1 MSTTTAVTVQA
12 LKRWVGQ
19 PIKRKEDTRLL
30 TGRGRFIDDLKLPG
44 MRYAAILRSP
54 YAHAKIVE
62 LDTEEALSKPGVVAV
77 ITGNDIVEL
86 TNPMAPAPAIPIQ
99 YYPIAVGKVRFVG
112 EPVALVVASSRYEAE
127 DALEHIHVEYSP
139 LETAVT
145 IEESS
150 KEGAPLLHE
159 PLGSNLAWHR
169 LFTYGD
175 VEKDFS
181 QADEVLRES
190 YSVHRVSST
199 PIETFGV
206 VAAFDKYTDSLTIY
220 SNSQIP
226 GALFA
231 ILDGA
236 LKFPHKHL
244 RMITGD
250 IGGSYGVKL
259 GLHYL
264 VLLSAVSMK
273 LGIPVKYVEDR
284 KESMLGLQHG
294 TETKYDVEA
303 AISNDGKVKSLKVRL
318 RENVGAYPQFPEP
331 EGILEQLFTGAYKI
345 GSYSLDANLYVANK
359 CMTGPCRGYGRYN
372 VAFLVERIMDATAKR
387 FNLDPTEV
395 RLRNFIGSDE
405 FPYTGPN
412 GNIYDSG
419 NYPACLRK
427 ALEIFDYEKARVEQ
441 RQARKE
447 GRKVGIGVAFIVEIG
462 TPNFAHFG
470 LVSDKP
476 PYSLM
481 SNNTEIATVSLNGTG
496 RATVM
501 SGMSPQGQ
509 GQETALAQAVADEL
523 GLSPDDVSVD
533 PGFDSNVH
541 PFTGGSGT
549 YGSRFGG
556 VGVSCAVVAAR
567 KVRQKLLA
575 IAGFMLGEDPK
586 NLDVA
591 NGLISVKSLPQKAI
605 PIHAVC
611 GATMYHSLI
620 LPKEI
625 EPTLSATAVFGITTG
640 SLPDANGRLNNA
652 LTYASCAH
660 VGMVE
665 VDKETGKVK
674 VLRYVAVD
682 DCGKQINPM
691 IVQGQ
696 THGSIAHA
704 LGWTLF
710 EELKYG
716 EDGQLLAS
724 TFMDYLVPS
733 AAEMPSA
740 IIVDKTETPSPFTA
754 LGSKGIGEGGSMPVM
769 PLIASAIEDALEL
782 TTPTITQAHQSPE
795 GIWKLARSAR
805 GKS

>member
-1 MSTTTAVTVQA
+1 MSTTAVTVQA
-12 LKRWVGQ
+12 PKKWVGQ
-19 PIKRKEDTRLL
+19 PVKRKEDTRLL
-30 TGRGRFIDDLKLPG
+30 TGRGRFIDDLKLAG

-54 YAHAKIVE
+54 YPHAKIVAI
-62 LDTEEALSKPGVVAV
+62 DTREALEQPGVLAV
-77 ITGNDIVEL
+77 ITGKDVAEL
-86 TNPMAPAPAIPIQ
+86 TNPMAPAPAIPLQ
-99 YYPIAVGKVRFVG
+99 YYPMAIEKVRFVG
-112 EPVALVVASSRYEAE
+112 EPVALVVASSRYQAE
-127 DALEHIHVEYSP
+127 DALDHVRVEYAP
-139 LETAVT
+139 LEPVVS
-145 IEESS
+145 IEDASR
-150 KEGAPLLHE
+150 EGAPLLHE
-159 PLGSNLAWHR
+159 SLSSNLVWHR
-169 LFTYGD
+169 LFNYGD

-181 QADEVLRES
+181 QSDGVILES
-190 YSVHRVSST
+190 FSVHRVSST

-206 VAAFDKYTDSLTIY
+206 VASYDKYADSLTIY

-236 LKFPHKHL
+236 LKTPHKQL
-244 RMITGD
+244 RIITGD

-264 VLLSAVSMK
+264 VLLSAVAMK
-273 LGIPVKYVEDR
+273 LGVPVKYVEDR

-303 AISNDGKVKSLKVRL
+303 AVMKDGRVKSLKVKL

-345 GSYSLDANLYVANK
+345 GSYRLDANLYVANK

-372 VAFLVERIMDATAKR
+372 VAFLVERVIDATAEK
-387 FNLDPTEV
+387 FNLDPIEV
-395 RLRNFIGSDE
+395 RLRNFIGPGE

-419 NYPACLRK
+419 DYAKCLKK
-427 ALEIFDYEKARVEQ
+427 ALEVFDYEKARAEQ
-441 RQARKE
+441 REARKN
-447 GRKVGIGVAFIVEIG
+447 GRKLGIGVAFIVEIG

-476 PYSLM
+476 PYSLL

-509 GQETALAQAVADEL
+509 GQETALAQVVADEL
-523 GLSPDDVSVD
+523 GLSPDEVAVD

-567 KVRQKLLA
+567 KVRQKLLT
-575 IAGFMLGEDPK
+575 IAGFMLGEDYS
-586 NLDVA
+586 NLDIA
-591 NGLISVKSLPQKAI
+591 NGLVFVKTLPQKAI
-605 PIHAVC
+605 PVHADC

-620 LPKEI
+620 LPKDI
-625 EPTLSATAVFGITTG
+625 EPTLSATAVFGITSG
-640 SLPDANGRLNNA
+640 SLPDADGKLNNA

-660 VGMVE
+660 VGLIE
-665 VDKETGKVK
+665 VDDETGKVK

-691 IVQGQ
+691 IVEGQ
-696 THGSIAHA
+696 SHGSIAHA
-704 LGWTLF
+704 LGWSLF

-716 EDGQLLAS
+716 EDGQLEAS
-724 TFMDYLVPS
+724 TFMDYLVPT
-733 AAEMPSA
+733 AAEMPSFE
-740 IIVDKTETPSPFTA
+740 VDEIETLSPYTP

-769 PLIASAIEDALEL
+769 PLIASAIEDALGL
-782 TTPTITQAHQSPE
+782 PTPTITQAHQSPE
-795 GIWKLARSAR
+795 KIWKL
-805 GKS
+805 GMEMKK

>member
-1 MSTTTAVTVQA
+1 MSTTAVTVQA
-12 LKRWVGQ
+12 PKKWVGQ
-19 PIKRKEDTRLL
+19 PVKRKEDTRLL
-30 TGRGRFIDDLKLPG
+30 TGRGRFIDDLKLAG

-54 YAHAKIVE
+54 YPHAKIVAI
-62 LDTEEALSKPGVVAV
+62 DTREALEQPGVLAV
-77 ITGNDIVEL
+77 ITGKDVAEL
-86 TNPMAPAPAIPIQ
+86 TNPMAPAPAIPLQ
-99 YYPIAVGKVRFVG
+99 YYPMAIEKVRFVG
-112 EPVALVVASSRYEAE
+112 EPVALVVASSRYQAE
-127 DALEHIHVEYSP
+127 DALDHVRVEYAP
-139 LETAVT
+139 LEPVVS
-145 IEESS
+145 IEDASR
-150 KEGAPLLHE
+150 EGAPLLHE
-159 PLGSNLAWHR
+159 SLSSNLVWHR
-169 LFTYGD
+169 LFNYGD

-181 QADEVLRES
+181 QSDGVILES
-190 YSVHRVSST
+190 FSVHRVSST

-206 VAAFDKYTDSLTIY
+206 VASYDKYADSLTIY

-236 LKFPHKHL
+236 LKTPHKQL
-244 RMITGD
+244 RIITGD

-264 VLLSAVSMK
+264 VLLSAVAMK
-273 LGIPVKYVEDR
+273 LGVPVKYVEDR

-303 AISNDGKVKSLKVRL
+303 AVMKDGRVKSLKVKL

-345 GSYSLDANLYVANK
+345 GSYRLDANLYVANK

-372 VAFLVERIMDATAKR
+372 VAFLVERVIDATAEK
-387 FNLDPTEV
+387 FNLDPIEV
-395 RLRNFIGSDE
+395 RLRNFIGPGE

-419 NYPACLRK
+419 DYAKCLKK
-427 ALEIFDYEKARVEQ
+427 ALEVFDYEKARAEQ
-441 RQARKE
+441 REARKN
-447 GRKVGIGVAFIVEIG
+447 GRKLGIGVAFIVEIG

-476 PYSLM
+476 PYSLL

-509 GQETALAQAVADEL
+509 GQETALAQVVADEL
-523 GLSPDDVSVD
+523 GLSPDEVAVD

-567 KVRQKLLA
+567 KVRQKLLT
-575 IAGFMLGEDPK
+575 IAGFMLGEDYS
-586 NLDVA
+586 NLDIA
-591 NGLISVKSLPQKAI
+591 NGLVFVKTLPQKAI
-605 PIHAVC
+605 PVHAVC

-620 LPKEI
+620 LPKDI
-625 EPTLSATAVFGITTG
+625 EPTLSATAVFGITSG
-640 SLPDANGRLNNA
+640 SLPDADGKLNNA

-660 VGMVE
+660 VGLIE
-665 VDKETGKVK
+665 VDDETGKVK

-691 IVQGQ
+691 IVEGQ
-696 THGSIAHA
+696 SHGSIAHA
-704 LGWTLF
+704 LGWSLF

-716 EDGQLLAS
+716 EDGQLEAS
-724 TFMDYLVPS
+724 TFMDYLVPT
-733 AAEMPSA
+733 AAEMPSFE
-740 IIVDKTETPSPFTA
+740 VDEIETLSPYTP

-769 PLIASAIEDALEL
+769 PLIASAIEDALGL
-782 TTPTITQAHQSPE
+782 PTPTITQAHQSPE
-795 GIWKLARSAR
+795 KIWKL
-805 GKS
+805 GMEMKK